1 MIQNQELSS
10 FFILILIIIFYFF
23 QVFQKVKL
31 LYLFRS
37 TRYHFTNILFL
48 YNPEDLNLH
57 GKINYF
63 NYFYIFFFT
72 LINAVIIVYIGSYA
86 YNGLI
91 KSEGMSSDLFLSF
104 LSINSLIFLMLLV
117 RFLFIKYILEKIISS
132 KFKLIFFKNYIVSI
146 IIGVLL
152 FINFIVYNLNSFY
165 TIDYLNI
172 TSLILIGLHFIFQAK
187 NYLSL
192 IIKFTLKEVMYFIL
206 YLCAFKLAPWL
217 WLYQDLFPT

>member
-1 MIQNQELSS
+1 MISNQEITNV
-10 FFILILIIIFYFF
+10 FILILILVFYFF
-23 QVFQKVKL
+23 KVFQKVKL

-37 TRYHFTNILFL
+37 AHYHFVNILFP
-48 YNPEDLNLH
+48 YNNEDLNIH

-63 NYFYIFFFT
+63 NYFYIFFFI
-72 LINAVIIVYIGSYA
+72 LINGVIITYIGFFSFD
-86 YNGLI
+86 GLI
-91 KSEGMSSDLFLSF
+91 KSDGMSTELFLSF

-117 RFLFIKYILEKIISS
+117 RFLFIKYVLEKIISS
-132 KFKLIFFKNYIVSI
+132 KLKLIFFKNYIVSI

-165 TIDYLNI
+165 TYENLNY

-192 IIKFTLKEVMYFIL
+192 IIKCKLKEVMYFIL

>member
-1 MIQNQELSS
+1 MIQNQELTS
-10 FFILILIIIFYFF
+10 FFVLALIIVFYLF
-23 QVFQKVKL
+23 QVFQKTKL

-37 TRYHFTNILFL
+37 AHYHFANILFL
-48 YNPEDLNLH
+48 YNKEDLNVH

-72 LINAVIIVYIGSYA
+72 LINVVIIVYIESFVFEGFINS
-86 YNGLI
+86 
-91 KSEGMSSDLFLSF
+91 KGMSTELSLSF

-117 RFLFIKYILEKIISS
+117 RFLLIKYILEKFLSYRL
-132 KFKLIFFKNYIVSI
+132 KFIFFKNYIVSI
-146 IIGVLL
+146 IIGLLL
-152 FINFIVYNLNSFY
+152 FIIFVFYNLNSFF
-165 TIDYLNI
+165 TIDYLKNTFI
-172 TSLILIGLHFIFQAK
+172 ILIGLHFIFQAK

-192 IIKFTLKEVMYFIL
+192 IIKCTLKEVMYFIL

>member
-48 YNPEDLNLH
+48 YNPEDLNIH

-72 LINAVIIVYIGSYA
+72 LINGVIIVYIGSYA

-91 KSEGMSSDLFLSF
+91 RREGMSTELFLSF

-117 RFLFIKYILEKIISS
+117 RFLFIKYVLEKFLNS
-132 KFKLIFFKNYIVSI
+132 KLKFIFFKNYIVSI

-152 FINFIVYNLNSFY
+152 FINFVLYNLNSFY
-165 TIDYLNI
+165 SVDYLKNTFI
-172 TSLILIGLHFIFQAK
+172 ILIGLHFIFQAK